1 MLAAQL
7 NETARL
13 GHAVFLVYRPDGRP
27 QSMHAVRPISASR
40 RVLRARDTI
49 TGEPREFLLAHIE
62 LLPETLADTPSLAA
76 PPRSDAAKLAAIED
90 DLRVLGWHV
99 LRSSDR
105 LAVYRVPPQTN
116 PMRLAVAS
124 LFRTP
129 ARSGARHVRRPW
141 SVLVP
146 GLSRASAFATLDNAL
161 ELFMYAAR
169 AHAPRNRGRE
179 RSTLPAVPM
188 RGRSRSM

>member
-1 MLAAQL
+1 LRESSMLAAQL

-13 GHAVFLVYRPDGRP
+13 GQAVFLVYRPNGRP
-27 QSMHAVRPISASR
+27 QSIHAVRLISASR

-62 LLPETLADTPSLAA
+62 LLPATLADTPPIAP
-76 PPRSDAAKLAAIED
+76 PPRSDAARLAAIED
-90 DLRVLGWHV
+90 ELRVLGWHV

-105 LAVYRVPPQTN
+105 LAVYRVPPQAN

-129 ARSGARHVRRPW
+129 ARRGARHIRRPW
-141 SVLVP
+141 SVLAP
-146 GLSRASAFATLDNAL
+146 GLSRASAFATLNSAL
-161 ELFMYAAR
+161 ELFLDAAR

-179 RSTLPAVPM
+179 RSAPPT
-188 RGRSRSM
+188 S